1 VRPSQDCL
9 QASHYRNPASSVF
22 EQLTCRR
29 MQMHSNGVTDGLE
42 CVRVSRGAPT
52 LEASSPLV
60 PGASPSKA

>member
-1 VRPSQDCL
+1 MRPSQDCL

-42 CVRVSRGAPT
+42 CVRVS
-52 LEASSPLV
+52 LSLIHI
-60 PGASPSKA
+60 